1 MTHAYAEEYLSDA
14 MDNLGEAFDYAV
26 NACSLDI
33 DEFMDLFI
41 ASGYSDDFGKG
52 NPKYVSGLS
61 GTELVIEIVGKSG
74 KQMSFPE
81 PQAEYDCSPEYWC
94 GWILAY
100 YQWVTG
106 RSFKDIHDNI
116 SMLEVRKLY
125 GALYEAV
132 EEKFVDTV
140 NTIIRRK
147 NAPAKL
153 QQQRKRCGYSQKE
166 LAEKSG
172 VNLRTLQQYELKSK
186 DISKASVQTVLA
198 LANVLGCRVEDLI
211 EYSAGEA
218 DEIESPW

>member
-1 MTHAYAEEYLSDA
+1 MAHAYAEEYLNDA

-41 ASGYSDDFGKG
+41 ASGYGDGFGKG

-61 GTELVIEIVGKSG
+61 GTELVMEVVGSSG

-81 PQAEYDCSPEYWC
+81 QQTEYDYSPEYWC

-100 YQWVTG
+100 YQWETG
-106 RSFKDIHDNI
+106 RSFRDIHDNI

-125 GALYEAV
+125 GTLHEAA

-140 NTIIRRK
+140 NAIIKKRT
-147 NAPAKL
+147 ALSKL
-153 QQQRKRCGYSQKE
+153 QRQRKRCKYSQKE

-172 VNLRTLQQYELKSK
+172 VNLRTLQQYELKTK
-186 DISKASVQTVLA
+186 DIGKASVQTVA
-198 LANVLGCRVEDLI
+198 SLANVLGCRVEDLL
-211 EYSAGEA
+211 EHSTTED
-218 DEIESPW
+218 DETI

>member
-1 MTHAYAEEYLSDA
+1 MTHAYAEKYLSDA

-26 NACSLDI
+26 NACSFGI

-41 ASGYSDDFGKG
+41 TSGYSNCFGKG
-52 NPKYVSGLS
+52 SPKYVSGLS
-61 GTELVIEIVGKSG
+61 GTELVMEIIGKTG
-74 KQMSFPE
+74 KQMPFPE
-81 PQAEYDCSPEYWC
+81 PQTEYDCSPEYWC

-100 YQWVTG
+100 CQWKTG
-106 RSFKDIHDNI
+106 RTFKDIHDNI

-125 GALYEAV
+125 PTLHEAA

-140 NTIIRRK
+140 NAIIRTK

-172 VNLRTLQQYELKSK
+172 VNLRTLQQYELKTK
-186 DISKASVQTVLA
+186 DISKASVRTVLA
-198 LANVLGCRVEDLI
+198 LANVLGCRVEDLM
-211 EYSAGEA
+211 EYPTKEGDAA
-218 DEIESPW
+218 IKKP

>member
-1 MTHAYAEEYLSDA
+1 MTHAYAEEYLNDA

-26 NACSLDI
+26 NACSLGL

-41 ASGYSDDFGKG
+41 ASGYSDSFGKG

-61 GTELVIEIVGKSG
+61 GTELVMEIIGKSG
-74 KQMSFPE
+74 MQMTFPE
-81 PQAEYDCSPEYWC
+81 QQTEYDYSPEYWC

-100 YQWVTG
+100 YQWITG

-125 GALYEAV
+125 STLHEAA
-132 EEKFVDTV
+132 EDKFVDTV
-140 NTIIRRK
+140 NAIIKKR
-147 NAPAKL
+147 NTPSKL

-172 VNLRTLQQYELKSK
+172 VNLRTLQQYELKAK
-186 DISKASVQTVLA
+186 DIRKASVQTVLA
-198 LANVLGCRVEDLI
+198 LANVLGCRAENLL
-211 EYSAGEA
+211 EYSSEEDEEA
-218 DEIESPW
+218 I

>member
-26 NACSLDI
+26 NVCYLDI
-33 DEFMDLFI
+33 DEFMNLFI
-41 ASGYSDDFGKG
+41 ASGYSESFGKG

-61 GTELVIEIVGKSG
+61 GTELVMEIIWKSG
-74 KQMSFPE
+74 KQISFPE
-81 PQAEYDCSPEYWC
+81 PQAAYDCSPEYWC

-100 YQWVTG
+100 YQWTT
-106 RSFKDIHDNI
+106 RRTFKDIHNNI

-125 GALYEAV
+125 DTLHEAA

-147 NAPAKL
+147 NAPSKL

-166 LAEKSG
+166 LAKKSG
-172 VNLRTLQQYELKSK
+172 VNLRTLQQYELKTK
-186 DISKASVQTVLA
+186 DINKASVQTLLA
-198 LANVLGCRVEDLI
+198 LATALGCQVEDLI
-211 EYSAGEA
+211 EYL
-218 DEIESPW
+218 